1 MSRQSKGR
9 VEWQCPSCERTFRI
23 PATKPR
29 PHACPECLTA
39 RETRATSAAVSE
51 DVVSG
56 PLDELPSHT
65 EPPSG
70 SPPPLQNRPPTHRK
84 LTSKTD
90 VSVQDLD
97 RPEIVEYLA
106 NISRTMTFFR
116 RLVWGMVFV
125 MILNVVVMG
134 VGAIFAV
141 QQLGS
146 LQGLMQMPA
155 PANVQARPHPNG
167 RGPLPPP
174 GEAIQQIG
182 EYTQTVNELLK
193 ELQSQ

>member
-1 MSRQSKGR
+1 MSRQPKSR
-9 VEWQCPSCERTFRI
+9 VEWQCPVCERTFRI

-39 RETRATSAAVSE
+39 RESRSTSATASANAI
-51 DVVSG
+51 SG
-56 PLDELPSHT
+56 PLDELPSQT
-65 EPPSG
+65 ELPSG
-70 SPPPLQNRPPTHRK
+70 SPPSLQNRPPTHRK
-84 LTSKTD
+84 LNAKTD
-90 VSVQDLD
+90 VPLQELD

-116 RLVWGMVFV
+116 RLVWGMAFV

-134 VGAIFAV
+134 VGAVFAI

-146 LQGLMQMPA
+146 LQGLIQVPLPVNA
-155 PANVQARPHPNG
+155 QVQPNG
-167 RGPLPPP
+167 QRPLPQA
-174 GEAIQQIG
+174 GEAIQQVG
-182 EYTQTVNELLK
+182 EYTKTGNDLLN